1 MRVEPGDIYN
11 LIEKII
17 IALKLDPDDHYNE
30 AELERLI
37 TVFLEAK
44 GIEVDY
50 NYNWNHEA
58 HRPTNSYNMK
68 LLMIQYPL
76 SSGSR

>member
-50 NYNWNHEA
+50 NYN
-58 HRPTNSYNMK
+58 
-68 LLMIQYPL
+68 
-76 SSGSR
+76 